1 MKRKWIAV
9 LLACC
14 MLAAL
19 LLTGCSAAETVKR
32 LRFGVAGEGGVYHNF
47 GEQFAALENETSNGT
62 IELRTTAGSA
72 ANLRLLTGEYLQLA
86 IAQADLAQD
95 AYNQTGIFAE
105 EEDIRGFGAV
115 AALYTE
121 ACQVIVR
128 ADSDIQS
135 IEDLQ
140 GKTVSIGA
148 EESGSEQNA
157 LQILSAYGLNDRLV
171 DTINLNYTDAADQ
184 LKAGKIDAIVIT
196 VGIPSPVVT
205 ELAGECGIR
214 LLNVDGT
221 AAQRLL
227 SSYNAYREVT
237 IPAGTYPGQ
246 DADVQTVGVKAV
258 LLASDSLPAKQ
269 VQQLT
274 ELLFSSR
281 EALEKQLGREP
292 TMDEIAQAAGLARR
306 EVTAALESVV
316 EPISLEEPVYTDG
329 GDAMYVIDQVRDPD
343 GEDSWISGLQFRQ
356 TVAGLTPR
364 EKRIME
370 LRYLQGK
377 TQMEVAREIGISQA
391 QVSRLEKGALS
402 QFRTRD

>member
-1 MKRKWIAV
+1 MKRKWIAA
-9 LLACC
+9 LLAGC

-95 AYNQTGIFAE
+95 ACNQTGIFAE
-105 EEDIRGFGAV
+105 EEDICGFGAV

-171 DTINLNYTDAADQ
+171 DTINLNYT
-184 LKAGKIDAIVIT
+184 G
-196 VGIPSPVVT
+196 
-205 ELAGECGIR
+205 LAGECGIR

-281 EALEKQLGREP
+281 EALEEQLGLALDPETDAVEGVGIP
-292 TMDEIAQAAGLARR
+292 FHAGAAAWYKQAG
-306 EVTAALESVV
+306 
-316 EPISLEEPVYTDG
+316 I
-329 GDAMYVIDQVRDPD
+329 
-343 GEDSWISGLQFRQ
+343 
-356 TVAGLTPR
+356 TV
-364 EKRIME
+364 
-370 LRYLQGK
+370 
-377 TQMEVAREIGISQA
+377 
-391 QVSRLEKGALS
+391 
-402 QFRTRD
+402 D

>member
-1 MKRKWIAV
+1 MKRKWIAA
-9 LLACC
+9 LLAGC

-19 LLTGCSAAETVKR
+19 LLTGCSAAETVNR

-86 IAQADLAQD
+86 IAQGDLVQD
-95 AYNQTGIFAE
+95 AYNQTGIFAD
-105 EEDIRGFGAV
+105 EDGRGFGAV

-196 VGIPSPVVT
+196 VGTPSPVVT

-281 EALEKQLGREP
+281 EALEEQLGLALDPETDAVEGVGIP
-292 TMDEIAQAAGLARR
+292 FHAGAAAWYKQAG
-306 EVTAALESVV
+306 
-316 EPISLEEPVYTDG
+316 I
-329 GDAMYVIDQVRDPD
+329 
-343 GEDSWISGLQFRQ
+343 
-356 TVAGLTPR
+356 TV
-364 EKRIME
+364 
-370 LRYLQGK
+370 
-377 TQMEVAREIGISQA
+377 
-391 QVSRLEKGALS
+391 
-402 QFRTRD
+402 D

>member
-1 MKRKWIAV
+1 MKRKWIAA
-9 LLACC
+9 LLAGC
-14 MLAAL
+14 MLVAL

-95 AYNQTGIFAE
+95 ACNQTGIFAE
-105 EEDIRGFGAV
+105 EEDICGFGAV

-157 LQILSAYGLNDRLV
+157 LQILSAYGLNDKMV
-171 DTINLNYTDAADQ
+171 DRVNLNYEDAAAQ
-184 LKAGKIDAIVIT
+184 LKAGRVDAIFMT
-196 VGIPSPVVT
+196 VGAPSPVLT
-205 ELAGECGIR
+205 ALAGECGIR
-214 LLNVDGT
+214 LLKVDGA
-221 AAQRLL
+221 AAQRLM
-227 SSYNAYREVT
+227 SAYSTYNTVT
-237 IPAGTYPGQ
+237 LPAGTYPGQ
-246 DADVQTVGVKAV
+246 TEEVQTVGVKAV
-258 LLASDSLPAKQ
+258 LLASNALPAKQ

-274 ELLFSSR
+274 QLLFSSR
-281 EALEKQLGREP
+281 EGLEEQLGIPLDPEADAVEGVGIP
-292 TMDEIAQAAGLARR
+292 FHAGAAAWYKQAG
-306 EVTAALESVV
+306 
-316 EPISLEEPVYTDG
+316 I
-329 GDAMYVIDQVRDPD
+329 
-343 GEDSWISGLQFRQ
+343 
-356 TVAGLTPR
+356 TV
-364 EKRIME
+364 
-370 LRYLQGK
+370 
-377 TQMEVAREIGISQA
+377 
-391 QVSRLEKGALS
+391 
-402 QFRTRD
+402 D